1 MRNLVM
7 LLICLAFAT
16 GAFAADRT
24 VTVTPVEGPVLS
36 VDPAS
41 PNGVCI
47 YGNDAAA
54 AYAINDWIWGQ
65 ESYATAFNAPQ
76 AACGCAAGF
85 TIEQVHFF
93 MNFRVADVPAT
104 FSVSVDFLEAGPS
117 DCPAPGAVICGSPV
131 YEVTITNA
139 GLYDIAL
146 PIGTLGLK

>member
-16 GAFAADRT
+16 SAFAADRT

-54 AYAINDWIWGQ
+54 AYAINDWVWGQ

-93 MNFRVADVPAT
+93 MNFRVADVPTT
-104 FSVSVDFLEAGPS
+104 FSVSVDFLEA
-117 DCPAPGAVICGSPV
+117 AAVFDVESGQLRGRVVRPYREISVAMPHRWTMP
-131 YEVTITNA
+131 E
-139 GLYDIAL
+139 
-146 PIGTLGLK
+146 P